1 MRRYGS
7 LIGGAMSDLRDDLK
21 QAEQRLEL
29 LRKGESRTHSV
40 EEVER
45 ILQINSAV
53 RQEDEK
59 KAPSES
65 KG

>member
-1 MRRYGS
+1 
-7 LIGGAMSDLRDDLK
+7 MSDLRDDLK

-59 KAPSES
+59 KRPLSQKASYDFHCH
-65 KG
+65 